1 MKMTFYL
8 VYLRMHVCK
17 GKSMSITT
25 TNDNKKQSPYS
36 SNKYIMDALK
46 ANNKYIMDALKTN
59 KPFVGIDTIF
69 VSNNIHELIK
79 KDEIPEK
86 IKELVKANITPINI
100 RTSEVL
106 DDDNIIVVS
115 DDYIKNKYN
124 LLMKF
129 ESSN

>member
-1 MKMTFYL
+1 
-8 VYLRMHVCK
+8 
-17 GKSMSITT
+17 MSITT
-25 TNDNKKQSPYS
+25 TNDNKKQSLYS

-46 ANNKYIMDALKTN
+46 ANNKYIMDTLKTN